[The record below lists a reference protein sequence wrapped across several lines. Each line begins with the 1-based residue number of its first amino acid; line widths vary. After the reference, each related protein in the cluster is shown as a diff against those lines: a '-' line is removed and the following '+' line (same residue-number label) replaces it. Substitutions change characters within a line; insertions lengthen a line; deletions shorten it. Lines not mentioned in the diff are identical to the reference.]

1 MSRWLY
7 LTVALLD
14 YTSVLGCGRVTHR
27 HVCHRGSLMYTFTL
41 AARSLGHAL

>member
-7 LTVALLD
+7 LTVALLY

-27 HVCHRGSLMYTFTL
+27 HVCHRGSLTSTFTL